1 MSIDIIY
8 DIIVFIFIFNSR
20 ILEIRNFYLLG
31 IDKWEWSVYILWYFV
46 MCKENMRLRREI
58 FMEWKCNKCMNLFE
72 CKYNFS

>member
-31 IDKWEWSVYILWYFV
+31 IDK
-46 MCKENMRLRREI
+46 
-58 FMEWKCNKCMNLFE
+58 
-72 CKYNFS
+72 